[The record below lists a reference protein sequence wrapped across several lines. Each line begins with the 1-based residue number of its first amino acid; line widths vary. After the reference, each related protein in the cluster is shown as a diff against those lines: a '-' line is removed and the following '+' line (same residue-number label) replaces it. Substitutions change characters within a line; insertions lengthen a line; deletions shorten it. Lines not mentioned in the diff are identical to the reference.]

1 MEEKKLLDVS
11 WVTIFRILFIVI
23 CFYFIFVIKDI
34 LVWIIF
40 ALIISVLFNPVIE
53 ILSKRRVPRIL
64 SAVFVYSVFFGILG
78 GLVYLM
84 VPLFVS
90 EIKNF
95 TQVLP
100 EYFEKISP
108 SLSIMGFETF
118 ETEEKALSTVYGF
131 MEGMTEN
138 AFSAIFIIFGGFFSW
153 LFVVATAFF
162 LSLEKGIIE
171 KSLIILFPKKYE
183 SYILTIWRR
192 CEKKVSGWF
201 AARIIAS
208 VFVGLASYVVFLV
221 FNINYPFSLGLLSGI
236 LNFIPYIGP
245 AIMGLFLFFIILP
258 IDPLKSL
265 FVVVAFIL
273 IQQVEGT
280 ILSPILM
287 KKIIGLPPA
296 LVLIALV
303 IGAKLWG
310 VLGAILIIPLIG
322 ILFEFLKEF
331 LEKKK
336 ERETVV
342 L

>member
-138 AFSAIFIIFGGFFSW
+138 AFSAIFIIFGGFFS
-153 LFVVATAFF
+153 
-162 LSLEKGIIE
+162 
-171 KSLIILFPKKYE
+171 
-183 SYILTIWRR
+183 
-192 CEKKVSGWF
+192 
-201 AARIIAS
+201 
-208 VFVGLASYVVFLV
+208 
-221 FNINYPFSLGLLSGI
+221 
-236 LNFIPYIGP
+236 
-245 AIMGLFLFFIILP
+245 
-258 IDPLKSL
+258 
-265 FVVVAFIL
+265 
-273 IQQVEGT
+273 
-280 ILSPILM
+280 
-287 KKIIGLPPA
+287 
-296 LVLIALV
+296 
-303 IGAKLWG
+303 
-310 VLGAILIIPLIG
+310 
-322 ILFEFLKEF
+322 
-331 LEKKK
+331 
-336 ERETVV
+336 
-342 L
+342 